1 MLLAEPMEYLDLM
14 PGASMTLRVDTLVDG
29 ESIIHP
35 VLITPRH
42 VRQHMDQQGL
52 TEPPAPGTPISVQI
66 PTLRIFGARIDKPSP
81 APYFDVSSKTLRADL
96 LSRFPQ
102 GNYLPATI
110 RLTANGAKPQKRYSV
125 EVLA

>member
-1 MLLAEPMEYLDLM
+1 MLLEGPMEYVDLM
-14 PGASMTLRVDTLVDG
+14 PGASMTLRIDTLVDG

-35 VLITPRH
+35 VVVTPRH
-42 VRQHMDQQGL
+42 RRMHMDQRGL
-52 TEPPAPGTPISVQI
+52 TEPPAPGAPIDVQV
-66 PTLRIFGARIDKPSP
+66 PTLRLLGQRLDEPSP
-81 APYFDVSSKTLRADL
+81 AKYFDVSSKTLRADL